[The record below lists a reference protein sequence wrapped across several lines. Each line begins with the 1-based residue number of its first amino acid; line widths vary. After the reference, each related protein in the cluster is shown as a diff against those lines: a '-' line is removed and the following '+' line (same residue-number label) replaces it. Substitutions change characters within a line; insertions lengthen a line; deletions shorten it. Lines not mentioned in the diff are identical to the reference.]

1 MIPFFCL
8 DMLEILQKK
17 LNKLIINEETVWFQV
32 VNREAQ
38 FEIIRLNTEDQ
49 LFQEGIRSDNKSLPD
64 YSNTSVNVYGKRAGH
79 ITLKDTGEFYQS
91 FVVKVDKRG
100 IDIVAD
106 TQKEDTDLSIKYG
119 NEILG
124 LTDEN
129 LGLLRELLVL
139 NYREYIRDKIA
150 TL

>member
-1 MIPFFCL
+1 
-8 DMLEILQKK
+8 MLETLKEK
-17 LNKLIINEETVWFQV
+17 LNKLKVNEDAVWFQV
-32 VNREAQ
+32 VNRETQ
-38 FEIIRLNTEDQ
+38 FEIIRLNTQDQ
-49 LFQEGIRSDNKSLPD
+49 LFDEGIRADNKSLPD

-91 FVVKVDKRG
+91 FVVKVDKSG

-106 TQKEDTDLSIKYG
+106 TQKEDTDLSKKYG

-129 LGLLRELLVL
+129 SGLLREMLVL
-139 NYREYIRDKIA
+139 NYREYIKDLIA
-150 TL
+150 S